1 MVSLLPLSLAVK
13 CISSPKMLLI
23 LIPLSVGFVP
33 SFSSASAAH
42 AVHGRET
49 NAPPCR
55 DKRHGDALR
64 QDFLSF
70 VHIVFLL
77 LSQFR
82 IHLCLILRFFSK
94 KKQSSCRSGRFF
106 AKVVVLACFYLW
118 RMITENG
125 FEAFFY
131 MFQHKNG
138 ILCDSC
144 AGDD

>member
-1 MVSLLPLSLAVK
+1 MVSLLPLAVRYMAFAGSAVWLK
-13 CISSPKMLLI
+13 PSGT
-23 LIPLSVGFVP
+23 SVPV
-33 SFSSASAAH
+33 SVASAAH

-49 NAPPCR
+49 NTPPRR